1 MLLINPSGQLVT
13 NTLSG
18 KQIPITGV
26 IFMENIYALK
36 CIHLALTGRR
46 ETKDQIIDDTV
57 KFAIK

>member
-1 MLLINPSGQLVT
+1 MLVITESGILAVP
-13 NTLSG
+13 TLSG
-18 KQIPITGV
+18 KEIPITGV

-36 CIHLALTGRR
+36 CIHLALTGRK